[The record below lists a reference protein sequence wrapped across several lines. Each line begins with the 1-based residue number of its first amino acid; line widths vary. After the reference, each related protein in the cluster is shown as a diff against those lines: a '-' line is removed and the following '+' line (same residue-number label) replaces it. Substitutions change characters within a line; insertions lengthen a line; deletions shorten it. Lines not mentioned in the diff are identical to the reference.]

1 MGGPGRGIIVTIE
14 ATVGRAVEGITWFL
28 TGVLVLLVSVNV
40 FARYVLA
47 AGWLSAEEVSRLVFV
62 WVVFLGSYVALRRKQ
77 HMAMDFLAARVPR
90 GALPAFL
97 TVTRLFVLAF
107 LGVLAWSGVELVRT
121 TLELGRVTP
130 ILGISAAWGYLG
142 VPVSAVL
149 MFLEVLRETVARE
162 VPPIG
167 EVEGLPFT
175 EDRTT

>member
-1 MGGPGRGIIVTIE
+1 MGRPGRAAITRIE
-14 ATVGRAVEGITWFL
+14 ATIGRVVEGITWVL
-28 TGVLVLLVSVNV
+28 MAALVLLVSVNV

-47 AGWLSAEEVSRLVFV
+47 VGWLSAEEVSRLVFV

-77 HMAMDFLAARVPR
+77 HMAIDLVAARVPR

-107 LGVLAWSGVELVRT
+107 LGVLAWSGVDLVRT
-121 TLELGRVTP
+121 TLELDRVTP

-149 MFLEVLRETVARE
+149 MFLEVLRETLGGE
-162 VPPIG
+162 VPPA
-167 EVEGLPFT
+167 
-175 EDRTT
+175 